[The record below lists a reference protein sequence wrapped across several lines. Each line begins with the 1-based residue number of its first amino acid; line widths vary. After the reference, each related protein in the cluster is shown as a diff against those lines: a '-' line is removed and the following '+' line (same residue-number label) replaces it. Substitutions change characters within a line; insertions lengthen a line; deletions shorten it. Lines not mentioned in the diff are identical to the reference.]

1 MSLKHDSEGG
11 DLTRDFA
18 TYTLNFLVNEKTYDK
33 LEVQFSNLRLR
44 LFWND
49 NSISIK

>member
-11 DLTRDFA
+11 DLTRDFV

-33 LEVQFSNLRLR
+33 VQFSNLRLR